1 MNYLKYFESNNF
13 SIDKDLFCKLDR
25 NDDIFINIRKRV
37 IPASEDI
44 SNRLGLREAYMGK
57 TLMILDRGPVFF
69 KPNGFYMINPINIKK
84 FGVGYRNR
92 DWCPKGYWVII
103 PLIDEYFLLCKVQD
117 EERGWETYSDG
128 MEIWGSAIRESK
140 IYLSEIHYVDG
151 YDGVKNAIKTLSELD

>member
-92 DWCPKGYWVII
+92 DWCP
-103 PLIDEYFLLCKVQD
+103 
-117 EERGWETYSDG
+117 RG
-128 MEIWGSAIRESK
+128 
-140 IYLSEIHYVDG
+140 
-151 YDGVKNAIKTLSELD
+151 